1 MPATRPTPFRSLL
14 QRFAVAGGIVVVIA
28 ALAYFGRPGYTD
40 ADGTPLSLLDSIYDS
55 TVTVTTTGYGDI
67 ARCHPRPGR

>member
-1 MPATRPTPFRSLL
+1 M
-14 QRFAVAGGIVVVIA
+14 VIA
-28 ALAYFGRPGYTD
+28 ALAYFGRSGYTD